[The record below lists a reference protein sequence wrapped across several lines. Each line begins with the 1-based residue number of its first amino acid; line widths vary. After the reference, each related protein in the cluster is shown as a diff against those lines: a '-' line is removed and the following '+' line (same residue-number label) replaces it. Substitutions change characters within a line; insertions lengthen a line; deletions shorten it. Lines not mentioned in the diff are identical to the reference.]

1 MPASRSGPP
10 LLPAI
15 AHTPLLSG
23 DLGIPGDLF
32 AALAGPLPTITIGA
46 APPTFD
52 TAAGTLDA
60 SRSHRYLE
68 RRFDQPR
75 SKPSSPLFA
84 PAFAPPPPPPS
95 NRRKDSV
102 EALLELLE
110 SMQNDVTAEVR
121 RVHRSIQE
129 ARMLVRAC
137 REDSRARESARRQK
151 LGAEPAAGGR

>member
-1 MPASRSGPP
+1 MKRHSSARSKTRSRSS
-10 LLPAI
+10 
-15 AHTPLLSG
+15 TV
-23 DLGIPGDLF
+23 
-32 AALAGPLPTITIGA
+32 
-46 APPTFD
+46 
-52 TAAGTLDA
+52 A
-60 SRSHRYLE
+60 SLI
-68 RRFDQPR
+68 
-75 SKPSSPLFA
+75 
-84 PAFAPPPPPPS
+84 APPPPPPS

-151 LGAEPAAGGR
+151 LGADPAAGGR